1 MSGHLL
7 YKTFIE
13 QVLINALREEGIVVS
28 TRTAIDISRV
38 ITANSING
46 QPVFAPLKFQ
56 LTPLISRNKEEQE
69 IVHSLFDTLDKK
81 IADGKIAIPVSTIPV
96 KSDIVI
102 TKKKTIRE
110 KINSLNGWKK
120 AMVLLIVMAAIAW
133 IVVNLQSPA
142 APKIIVDYD
151 RIVYQNEPTVFTA
164 HTDSSRMKDYTVDW
178 KFADS
183 SVQDSWSVR
192 RVFNSDGQ
200 QTAIAYLKKSN
211 GKIVGSDTIS
221 FDVKCER
228 EPSMQL
234 LDISDSLKA
243 LKKLSR
249 NGAAYAPSFAETKP
263 GSSFS
268 YQWFENDKPAGT
280 DSIFTHTKNKNQGST
295 IRLVAFDRK
304 NMYCSTDSLTAE
316 LRETEN
322 NISAI
327 ITGDNALS
335 LKPKTNW
342 KNIALSLVFLI
353 VFPAIAASALFYAL
367 RKRQWENMKKKV
379 SPAAIAEEA
388 EEGPFDIEFESQEHL
403 IESQS
408 ALHMLADTLRK
419 RQVSDIVKLNMRKT
433 INATIR
439 AGGMPQLT
447 YVPLTKPTDFLV
459 LIDKDNDDILLTHLY
474 DYLLRRLQKE
484 QVYITVYEFEKEPLL
499 VSNQQLHHFK
509 LPIDRLTALYPGTTL
524 FIFGDSRHFISPLK
538 GKLKSWVEPKFSSW
552 TTKMF
557 ITPYPKQ
564 DWDKREALLAGAG
577 FFIIPADLSAQ
588 PAIDLIINKQA
599 DPQNQDKLRL
609 PPEYTSRYLN
619 LPDVK
624 SLKAYLQNDD
634 LLLWVCSLAVYAEID
649 WNFTIAVGKALEKRM
664 QERNHFAELVT
675 YTNLLKLA
683 RISWMRDGI
692 VTETLRAEMLDN
704 LDNETEALAR
714 QTFLNQ
720 LESLQGSVKNDSLIK
735 RTYDINQ
742 RINELLLQAYKGKRM
757 PTEQRAEIAAMIS
770 NNELGTAEE
779 IYLNKAKNTLL
790 KHPYTKRSLKPLAY
804 LKMLSRH
811 EKMNFLAASLAMFT
825 AVSLLSWFIAKK
837 ETNLL
842 QWKKQGLYAQSFK
855 MLSSDLYPGALQAA
869 IKIKENT
876 YQFSLDTQGTQQIQ
890 VGIADTSEMG
900 DFTLSTSTGQI
911 INQSSLKLN
920 SNLYSVELMRPA
932 RVPVYIYYDT
942 ATDRSMVQM
951 IRDQLPSN
959 YNDSLAVLSV
969 PAEGF
974 RIFYSGE
981 YENDARLVDTLIRQ
995 ATGINVQ
1002 LAKWDT
1008 VLAYNEPS
1016 ARPGVTIFIKS
1027 TQCTSIRVADI
1038 PRSLYEIWKGG
1049 SGSNRLL
1056 NFDAR
1061 QTLYYSTGDKRT
1073 YGTYNIEDICL
1084 LKNGTYKFI
1093 TRADQQFKV
1102 FMIRNITAQSFELS
1116 VCQNLY
1122 NTKTEAGSIDESYCD
1137 RFNRMTLYYEN
1148 TNTGFYG
1155 SNNNRVYLPVSA
1167 NLLEAGQKNALNAL
1181 AKGDTKYTITIY
1193 SNTKLSPALTT
1204 QKAQQYLRVPG
1215 LDISEIVDFSQLDAL
1230 TVFDRSYIRFA
1241 AQPSTAQT
1249 TNPPQDNPI
1258 PKCDVVFY
1266 SIAEAQKERS
1276 PLAICKLDLSKQGL
1290 TTMPREIESF
1300 VNLQELTLG
1309 ETAIPKTEIDA
1320 LQRKLPK
1327 CNIRYTIKTINPP
1340 PEYAEVTL
1348 GEIKFKGSQPE
1359 PEGIQL
1365 LSTIAQ
1371 RLRTN
1376 SSARIRIEGMYS
1388 NSRQQ
1393 KILSNNIQT
1402 IKNLLAKNGVEG
1414 RARIDEK
1421 MIDVGKQPNLSQQQ
1435 QQQQRPTT
1443 SQMGSNGI
1451 IQIIGINY
1459 Y

>member
-1 MSGHLL
+1 LSEHLL

-38 ITANSING
+38 ITANSTNG

-81 IADGKIAIPVSTIPV
+81 IADGKIAVPVSPLPV
-96 KSDIVI
+96 TTNTVI

-110 KINSLNGWKK
+110 KINNISGWKK
-120 AMVLLIVMAAIAW
+120 VLALLIVMIAIVW
-133 IVVNLQSPA
+133 IVVKLLST
-142 APKIIVDYD
+142 APPVIVVDYN
-151 RIVYQNEPTVFTA
+151 RTIYQNEEAVFTA
-164 HTDSSRMKDYTVDW
+164 HMDSSRMKNYSVDW

-200 QTAIAYLKKSN
+200 QNAIAYLKKSN
-211 GKIVGSDTIS
+211 GKIVDSDTIS
-221 FDVKCER
+221 FEVKCER
-228 EPSMQL
+228 EPSMQII
-234 LDISDSLKA
+234 DISDSLKA

-249 NGAAYAPSFAETKP
+249 NGAAYAASFAETKP
-263 GSSFS
+263 GTSFS

-280 DSIFTHTKNKNQGST
+280 DSIFTHTKSKNQGST
-295 IRLVAFDRK
+295 IRLVAYDRK
-304 NMYCSTDSLTAE
+304 NMYCSIDSLTAE
-316 LRETEN
+316 TRETE

-353 VFPAIAASALFYAL
+353 VFPAIVASALFYAL

-379 SPAAIAEEA
+379 SPAAIAEVA

-524 FIFGDSRHFISPLK
+524 FVFGDSRHFISPLK
-538 GKLKSWVEPKFSSW
+538 GKLKSWVEPRFSSW

-609 PPEYTSRYLN
+609 PPEYTSRYLHM
-619 LPDVK
+619 PDVN

-634 LLLWVCSLAVYAEID
+634 MLLWVCSLAVYAEID

-664 QERNHFAELVT
+664 QEKNHFAELVT

-704 LDNETEALAR
+704 LDNETEALSR
-714 QTFLNQ
+714 QTLLDQ
-720 LESLQGSVKNDSLIK
+720 LENLQGSVKNDSLIK

-742 RINELLLQAYKGKRM
+742 RINELLLQAYKGKRL
-757 PTEQRAEIAAMIS
+757 PTEQRAEIAEMIS

-790 KHPYTKRSLKPLAY
+790 KHPYTKKSLKPLAY
-804 LKMLSRH
+804 LRMLSRH
-811 EKMNFLAASLAMFT
+811 EKMNFLAASLAMF
-825 AVSLLSWFIAKK
+825 AVVMLLSWWIAKR

-842 QWKKQGLYAQSFK
+842 QWKRPGLYSQAFK
-855 MLSSDLYPGALQAA
+855 VLGSDLFPGTLQGA

-876 YQFSLDTQGTQQIQ
+876 YQFSLDTSTTQQIQ
-890 VGIADTSEMG
+890 VGITDTSEMG

-911 INQSSLKLN
+911 IAQSSLKLN
-920 SNLYSVELMRPA
+920 SNLYSIELTRPA

-942 ATDRSMVQM
+942 ATDRSMVQV

-959 YNDSLAVLSV
+959 YNDSVIATALPQNVIEIV
-969 PAEGF
+969 YTNEF
-974 RIFYSGE
+974 
-981 YENDARLVDTLIRQ
+981 ENDARLVDTLIRQ
-995 ATGINVQ
+995 ATGLNVR
-1002 LAKWDT
+1002 LAGGDT
-1008 VLAYNEPS
+1008 MVPTNNFS
-1016 ARPGVTIFIKS
+1016 SRRGVSIFINLN
-1027 TQCTSIRVADI
+1027 QCTPIRLADI
-1038 PRSLYEIWKGG
+1038 PRSLYEIWHGG

-1056 NFDAR
+1056 NFDSR
-1061 QTLYYSTGDKRT
+1061 QTLYYSTGNKKT
-1073 YGTYNIEDICL
+1073 YGTYHIEDICL

-1093 TRADQQFKV
+1093 TRADKQYKV
-1102 FMIRNITAQSFELS
+1102 FLIRNITAQSFELS

-1122 NTKTEAGSIDESYCD
+1122 NTKAEAGSVDESYCD
-1137 RFNRMTLYYEN
+1137 RFNKMTLNYD
-1148 TNTGFYG
+1148 
-1155 SNNNRVYLPVSA
+1155 NNRGNYSGGNNFKLFLPVSSTS
-1167 NLLEAGQKNALNAL
+1167 LETGQRNALNLL
-1181 AKGDTKYTITIY
+1181 AKDNVKYTINVY
-1193 SNTKLSPALTT
+1193 SNTKLTPALTLP
-1204 QKAQQYLRVPG
+1204 KAQEYLRIPG
-1215 LDISEIVDFSQLDAL
+1215 LQISEVNDFSQLDAL
-1230 TVFDRSYIRFA
+1230 TPFDRSYIAFA
-1241 AQPSTAQT
+1241 SVAIA
-1249 TNPPQDNPI
+1249 NPPPDRNDL
-1258 PKCDVVFY
+1258 PKCDITFY
-1266 SIAEAQKERS
+1266 SIDETRKEKG
-1276 PLAICKLDLSKQGL
+1276 PHVICKLDLSKQQL
-1290 TTMPREIESF
+1290 TTLPKEIESF

-1309 ETAIPKTEIDA
+1309 ETAIPKAEIDV
-1320 LQRKLPK
+1320 LQKKLPK

-1340 PEYAEVTL
+1340 PEYVEANL
-1348 GEIKFKGSQPE
+1348 GQIKFKGSQPD
-1359 PEGIQL
+1359 PEGMQL

-1376 SSARIRIEGMYS
+1376 SSARIRIEGIYS
-1388 NSRQQ
+1388 NARQQ

-1402 IKNLLAKNGVEG
+1402 IKNLLAKNGIEG
-1414 RARIDEK
+1414 SAKIAEK
-1421 MIDVGKQPNLSQQQ
+1421 MINAGRSPYPNQQQQ

-1443 SQMGSNGI
+1443 SQMGSDGI